1 MRPARHR
8 PRRVGRLTAPAKPRS
23 GPGSRTGSAAR
34 SGPNVP
40 ETARSTRRTTLRL
53 TPEAQAL
60 LGDLCLRWECGPSE
74 AVTSLLK
81 AEAIDLA
88 QQQAAHKARQ

>member
-1 MRPARHR
+1 MATPK
-8 PRRVGRLTAPAKPRS
+8 KPRS
-23 GPGSRTGSAAR
+23 GPGSRTGDAAR
-34 SGPNVP
+34 SGPNVA
-40 ETARSTRRTTLRL
+40 ESARSTRRTTLRL
-53 TPEAQAL
+53 THEAQAL
-60 LGDLCLRWECGPSE
+60 LGDLCRRWECGPSE